1 MSTEFKYEYYVRI
14 PEGVNRILRRMAGE
28 LKTEVAPLIRDIIV
42 MTALEYWLWRV
53 DKDDC

>member
-28 LKTEVAPLIRDIIV
+28 LETEVAPLIRDIVV
-42 MTALEYWLWRV
+42 MAALECWLWRV